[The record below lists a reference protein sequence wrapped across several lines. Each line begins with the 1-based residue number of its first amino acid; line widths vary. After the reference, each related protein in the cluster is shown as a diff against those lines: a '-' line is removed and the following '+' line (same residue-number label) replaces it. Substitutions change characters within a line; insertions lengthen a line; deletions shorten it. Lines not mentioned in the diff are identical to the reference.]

1 MAVPSIRRQGV
12 ALAVGQAPGACDE
25 SGIAAIPG
33 GAVIKGGR
41 RSEEG

>member
-12 ALAVGQAPGACDE
+12 ALAVGQAPCACDE